1 MLRNSSRV
9 AAVRAGYRKQSSRAQ
24 DVEALTFRP
33 SAMHCL
39 HLYLPNIAIANVDLT
54 GAQIIG
60 GLDDQFPFFL
70 EAHALDIYTALS
82 A

>member
-1 MLRNSSRV
+1 M
-9 AAVRAGYRKQSSRAQ
+9 
-24 DVEALTFRP
+24 TFRP